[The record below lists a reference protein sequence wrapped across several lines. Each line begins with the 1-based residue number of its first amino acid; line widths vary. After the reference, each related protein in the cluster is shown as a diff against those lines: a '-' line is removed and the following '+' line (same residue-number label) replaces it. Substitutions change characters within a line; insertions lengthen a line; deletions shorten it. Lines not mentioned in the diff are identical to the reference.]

1 MTLGGRLSSIFVKLS
16 EHLRF
21 LGHETHSNSSFSSS
35 FVLFL
40 KSWSAPPL
48 QTRLRLPRP
57 SCHAHASDC
66 LASTGR
72 FLDFLLLSKN
82 AFCLKMVEKFC
93 SLWRNFCLEQS
104 AQSKKCL
111 NFKLSE
117 SHACKIIVPTKVRHQ
132 LMRFP
137 VPDVCLLHFSLCKIK
152 KLLDVL
158 SFSGVCAAIS
168 CCVLIW
174 LNLIH
179 QTYLVFAR

>member
-1 MTLGGRLSSIFVKLS
+1 MTLDVKLS

-93 SLWRNFCLEQS
+93 SLWRNFCLEQI
-104 AQSKKCL
+104 AQRKNVWIL
-111 NFKLSE
+111 NGPNRILAKFLFLQR
-117 SHACKIIVPTKVRHQ
+117 C
-132 LMRFP
+132 
-137 VPDVCLLHFSLCKIK
+137 
-152 KLLDVL
+152 
-158 SFSGVCAAIS
+158 AIS
-168 CCVLIW
+168 WWGFLSRMFAYCICHYAKLKKFLVIW
-174 LNLIH
+174 S
-179 QTYLVFAR
+179 FWS